1 MKLKSVLVFLLTA
14 AVDLGAA
21 TVTEYTV
28 PSAAMDKEVHVNV
41 ILPDAY
47 DEGGDFPVLYLY
59 HGAGGNHQA
68 WPFGMPECLREAD
81 RFRMIMVC
89 PDAEL
94 SWYLDS
100 PMRPEIKYETFCAE
114 ELVAWTDA
122 HFRTVRDR
130 LARGT
135 CGLSMGGHGALWIA
149 IRHRETFGTAIA
161 LSAGVD
167 FRPFPGNWG
176 LDDLLGDIGEHPENW
191 DACVVVN
198 AARDLKDGE
207 LAISIDCGSEDFF
220 YQVNASLHSQLTE
233 QGVKHDYAIRPGSH
247 TGEYWN
253 NAIVYAAAFA
263 EKQFRLANPE
273 TGTEK

>member
-1 MKLKSVLVFLLTA
+1 MKPVMTFVLLLAA
-14 AVDLGAA
+14 AVSLSAA

-28 PSAAMDKEVHVNV
+28 SSAAMNKEIHVNV

-47 DEGGDFPVLYLY
+47 AEGGDFPVMYLY

-81 RFRMIMVC
+81 RFGMIMVC

-100 PMRPEIKYETFCAE
+100 PVNPKIKYETFCAD
-114 ELVAWTDA
+114 ELVEWTDA
-122 HFRTVRDR
+122 NFRTVRDR
-130 LARGT
+130 LARAA

-149 IRHRETFGTAIA
+149 IRHRDTFGTAIA

-167 FRPFPGNWG
+167 FRPFPGHWG
-176 LDDLLGDIGEHPENW
+176 LDDLLGKIEEHPENW
-191 DACVVVN
+191 DKCVVIN
-198 AARDLKDGE
+198 AARELKDGE
-207 LAISIDCGSEDFF
+207 LAISLDCGSEDFF
-220 YQVNASLHSQLTE
+220 YQVNADLHNQLTE
-233 QGVKHDYAIRPGSH
+233 QGVKHDYAVRPGAHDS
-247 TGEYWN
+247 EYWN

-263 EKQFRLANPE
+263 DKQFRRAVSE
-273 TGTEK
+273 TEAEE